1 MMTLGGR
8 SLLVLWSRV
17 RKTLA
22 VAALLSA
29 ALVAPVALPIR
40 ILIARSR
47 GKPIVAEH
55 IVEPRRT
62 QGLPSAS

>member
-1 MMTLGGR
+1 M
-8 SLLVLWSRV
+8 
-17 RKTLA
+17 RKTIA
-22 VAALLSA
+22 VAVLFAA

-55 IVEPRRT
+55 VVETRRT
-62 QGLPSAS
+62 QAAPGGS